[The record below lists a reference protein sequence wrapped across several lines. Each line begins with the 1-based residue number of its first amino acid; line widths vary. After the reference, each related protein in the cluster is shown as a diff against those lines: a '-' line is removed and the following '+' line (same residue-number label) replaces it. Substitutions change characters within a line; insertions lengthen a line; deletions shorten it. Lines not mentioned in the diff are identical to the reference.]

1 MKSSLKA
8 GLPEL
13 SLQSP
18 QDEIDEE
25 EEKAIPIGL
34 AVCAMEKYKEAE
46 HKKSLGGGPCGQT
59 DGVVECKPR

>member
-13 SLQSP
+13 SLQSL
-18 QDEIDEE
+18 QKEIDDE

-34 AVCAMEKYKEAE
+34 AVCAMAKCEEAE
-46 HKKSLGGGPCGQT
+46 HKKSLGGVPCGQT
-59 DGVVECKPR
+59 VGVVECKPG